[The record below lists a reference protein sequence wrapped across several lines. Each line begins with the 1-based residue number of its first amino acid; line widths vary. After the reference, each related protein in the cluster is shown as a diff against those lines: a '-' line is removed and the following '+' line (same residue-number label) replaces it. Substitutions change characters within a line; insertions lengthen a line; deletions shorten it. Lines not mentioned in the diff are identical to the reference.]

1 MCVVWGT
8 DRPKL
13 SVSYLQRFGTTS
25 VPHDRAFYDWTV
37 RVDTLFGALRPHH
50 RVTLAQYSFGM
61 ILARCC
67 GLTAVVTH
75 LVALLAL
82 KAHALRARLRE
93 LYQPASARIGCARSE
108 FDYTLCFAP
117 LIRWAAG
124 THTDKR
130 LVLALDPTNLT
141 DRLRVLCA
149 AVLYHGCGLPVAWA
163 VQAAHDK
170 GSWNDIWFDLL
181 GQLKA
186 ALGDGWTVLVLT
198 DRGLESPELFREIVR
213 LGWHPLMRV
222 KRCAKFR
229 PTHWHKG
236 YPLTHFARHVGARWS
251 GEGVAYPSGAHLGC
265 TLLAA
270 WEVGYDE
277 PWLILTDLAAT
288 GANPAWYG
296 WRMWIEQG
304 FRAIKRGCWQW
315 QRTQMSQPVRVARL
329 WAVIAVAT
337 LYAVEV
343 GGAAGP
349 ANVPP
354 IRCPLSRLKRGL
366 LLIWVA
372 LLNRE
377 PLPRGAIQHHDWPNT
392 TTTAD
397 VLLEPY
403 VHEG

>member
-1 MCVVWGT
+1 
-8 DRPKL
+8 
-13 SVSYLQRFGTTS
+13 
-25 VPHDRAFYDWTV
+25 VPHDSAFYDWKA
-37 RVDTLFGALRPHH
+37 RLDTLFAALKPHH
-50 RVTLAQYSFGM
+50 RTALAQYSFGM

-93 LYQPASARIGCARSE
+93 LYQPASAQIGTARSE

-117 LIRWAAG
+117 LVRWAAG

-163 VQAAHDK
+163 VQRADEK
-170 GSWNDIWFDLL
+170 GSWNDIWLDLL
-181 GQLKA
+181 GRLKQ
-186 ALGDGWTVLVLT
+186 ALGEGWTVLVLT

-213 LGWHPLMRV
+213 LGWHPLMRI
-222 KRCAKFR
+222 KKCAKFR
-229 PTHWHKG
+229 PTNWRKG
-236 YPLTHFARHVGARWS
+236 YWVTHFAPRVGARWS
-251 GEGVAYPSGAHLGC
+251 GEGVAYPGGSQLVC

-270 WEVGYDE
+270 WEVGHDE
-277 PWLILTDLAAT
+277 PWLLLTDLPAS

-315 QRTQMSQPVRVARL
+315 HKTQMRQPIRVARL

-343 GGAAGP
+343 GGEASP
-349 ANVPP
+349 AQLPA
-354 IRCPLSRLKRGL
+354 IRGRLSRLKWGL
-366 LLIWVA
+366 LRVWVA
-372 LLNRE
+372 LMNHE
-377 PLPRGAIQHHDWPNT
+377 PMPQGTIQQHDWPE
-392 TTTAD
+392 TATITD
-397 VLLEPY
+397 TLLEPY

>member
-1 MCVVWGT
+1 M
-8 DRPKL
+8 
-13 SVSYLQRFGTTS
+13 
-25 VPHDRAFYDWTV
+25 PHDSAFYAWKG
-37 RVDTLFGALRPHH
+37 RVDTLFGALHPHH
-50 RVTLAQYSFGM
+50 RTALAQYSFGM

-67 GLTAVVTH
+67 GLAAVVVH
-75 LVALLAL
+75 LVALLAF
-82 KAHALRARLRE
+82 KPHALRARLRE
-93 LYQPASARIGCARSE
+93 LYQPAPAQRGSARSE

-117 LIRWAAG
+117 LVRWAAG
-124 THTDKR
+124 NHSDRR

-141 DRLRVLCA
+141 DRFRVLVV

-163 VQAAHDK
+163 VQTADEK

-181 GQLKA
+181 GRLKK
-186 ALGDGWTVLVLT
+186 ALGEGWTVLVLT
-198 DRGLESPELFREIVR
+198 DRGLESPELFRVIAR

-222 KRCAKFR
+222 KKCAKFR
-229 PTHWHKG
+229 PTNWRKG
-236 YPLTHFARHVGARWS
+236 YPVTHFAAHVGARWS
-251 GEGVAYPSGAHLGC
+251 GQGVAYPSGSHLAC

-270 WEVGYDE
+270 WELGYDE
-277 PWLILTDLAAT
+277 PWLILTDLPAA

-304 FRAIKRGCWQW
+304 FRAIKRGGWQW
-315 QRTQMSQPVRVARL
+315 QRTQMREPIRVARL

-343 GGAAGP
+343 GGEAEP
-349 ANVPP
+349 AHVPL
-354 IRCPLSRLKRGL
+354 IRGPLSRLRRGL
-366 LLIWVA
+366 LLVWLA
-372 LLNRE
+372 LLNHE
-377 PLPRGAIQHHDWPNT
+377 SLPTGTIRHHDWPET

>member
-1 MCVVWGT
+1 M
-8 DRPKL
+8 
-13 SVSYLQRFGTTS
+13 
-25 VPHDRAFYDWTV
+25 PHDAAFYDWKG
-37 RVDTLFGALRPHH
+37 RVDTLFDALKPHH
-50 RVTLAQYSFGM
+50 RVALAQYSFGM

-75 LVALLAL
+75 LVALLAF
-82 KAHALRARLRE
+82 KAHALRARIRE
-93 LYQPASARIGCARSE
+93 LYQPAPAQRGCARSE

-124 THTDKR
+124 SHPDRR

-141 DRLRVLCA
+141 DRLRVLCV

-163 VQAAHDK
+163 VQAAHEK

-181 GQLKA
+181 GKLKA
-186 ALGDGWTVLVLT
+186 ALGEGWTVLVLT

-222 KRCAKFR
+222 KRCGKFR
-229 PTHWHKG
+229 PTNWHKG
-236 YPLTHFARHVGARWS
+236 HLMTHFAAHVGARWS
-251 GEGVAYPSGAHLGC
+251 GEGVAYPTGERLEC
-265 TLLAA
+265 TLLAC
-270 WEVGYDE
+270 WDEGHDE
-277 PWLILTDLAAT
+277 PWLILTDLPAV
-288 GANPAWYG
+288 GANPAWYA

-304 FRAIKRGCWQW
+304 FRSIKRGCWQW
-315 QRTQMSQPVRVARL
+315 QKTQMSQPVRVARL

-337 LYAVEV
+337 LWAVEV
-343 GGAAGP
+343 GGEAGP
-349 ANVPP
+349 AHVP
-354 IRCPLSRLKRGL
+354 RVRGPLSRLKRGL
-366 LLIWVA
+366 LWIWAA

-377 PLPRGAIQHHDWPNT
+377 PMPTGTIQHHNWPNT

-397 VLLEPY
+397 TLLEPY